1 MIRICRRP
9 SVFISL
15 LASEPGL
22 REANHAWL
30 ETAWLVEGARHRRL
44 FSDRFETR
52 CGGQGPVGGDPR
64 WALAILK
71 RMMILPDCSDQTSPS
86 VNYLL
91 KSEIYTCA
99 ARIC

>member
-64 WALAILK
+64 WGAGYLETHDDLAG
-71 RMMILPDCSDQTSPS
+71 
-86 VNYLL
+86 LL
-91 KSEIYTCA
+91 GSNESECQLSSEI
-99 ARIC
+99 